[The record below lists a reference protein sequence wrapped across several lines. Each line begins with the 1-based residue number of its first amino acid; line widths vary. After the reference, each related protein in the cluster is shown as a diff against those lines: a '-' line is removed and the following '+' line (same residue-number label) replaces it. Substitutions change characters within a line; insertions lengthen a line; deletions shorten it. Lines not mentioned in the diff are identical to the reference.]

1 MVKAIS
7 SVLTEQDEDIREV
20 TPANAVLLRR
30 LGLEALPAHET
41 LILPT
46 ERLIVSGADHLARS
60 AKRLVKSIQHVGI
73 LQNPSVVVQGGVDMH
88 DDEATFEVI
97 AGRRRVLAARLAG
110 LTVVKC
116 EVYEASTMQL
126 SALLALIENEQ
137 RSAAWVREVE
147 ALRCLID
154 EGVGMTLDDLAAF
167 GFDRATLAERL
178 KIAQLPAPLLNCIL
192 SGNVSR
198 EVARKLVRLTQAQQ
212 ERVASLAL
220 AGEEIT
226 AERVKDILRAQINT
240 GLVPV
245 QDALAQGW
253 NTTSSH
259 LPVVPDT
266 LVPDTSP
273 FLAQPRREELAQ
285 QIGCLDGERMQEA
298 CQTASTP
305 SLSSLLA
312 ALLAFEHCPDYRT
325 APQAVQTLS
334 QALVQQLRIA
344 LRDAPLAAQSY
355 CSTSIRMK
363 RSTKQCLH
371 LTRIFPKLIPSR
383 AAVEIASRAA
393 FTRSVASL
401 PEDDHWRSSS
411 LTRRCRSHQASI
423 S

>member
-30 LGLEALPAHET
+30 LGLEALPTHET

-46 ERLIVSGADHLARS
+46 ARLNVSGADHLARS

-73 LQNPSVVVQGGVDMH
+73 LQNPSVVVQGGVDIH
-88 DDEATFEVI
+88 DDEATFEVK

-116 EVYEASTMQL
+116 EVYASSTMQL

-178 KIAQLPAPLLNCIL
+178 KIAQLPPPLLNCIL

-212 ERVASLAL
+212 ERVASLAVT
-220 AGEEIT
+220 GEEIT
-226 AERVKDILRAQINT
+226 AEQVKDILRAQINT

-245 QDALAQGW
+245 QGALAQGW
-253 NTTSSH
+253 NTTSVH
-259 LPVVPDT
+259 LQV
-266 LVPDTSP
+266 VPDTSP
-273 FLAQPRREELAQ
+273 FLPQPRREELAK
-285 QIGCLDGERMQEA
+285 QIGCLDGERMLEA
-298 CQTASTP
+298 CQTASAS

-312 ALLAFEHCPDYRT
+312 ALQAFEQCPDYRT
-325 APQAVQTLS
+325 APQAVQTLT

-344 LRDAPLAAQSY
+344 LRDAPLTFQSHTTVQPQ
-355 CSTSIRMK
+355 S
-363 RSTKQCLH
+363 
-371 LTRIFPKLIPSR
+371 
-383 AAVEIASRAA
+383 E
-393 FTRSVASL
+393 
-401 PEDDHWRSSS
+401 
-411 LTRRCRSHQASI
+411 
-423 S
+423 

>member
-7 SVLTEQDEDIREV
+7 SVLTEQDEDISEV
-20 TPANAVLLRR
+20 SPANAVLLRR

-46 ERLIVSGADHLARS
+46 ARLIVVGADRLVRS
-60 AKRLVKSIQHVGI
+60 AKRLVKSVQHVGI
-73 LQNPSVVVQGGVDMH
+73 LQNPSVVVHGGVDMH
-88 DDEATFEVI
+88 DAEATFEVI
-97 AGRRRVLAARLAG
+97 AGRRRVLAARLSG
-110 LTVVKC
+110 LEVIKC
-116 EVYEASTMQL
+116 EVYAASTMQL

-178 KIAQLPAPLLNCIL
+178 KIAQLPPPLLNCVL

-245 QDALAQGW
+245 QSTLAQGW
-253 NTTSSH
+253 NATLSH
-259 LPVVPDT
+259 LPASS
-266 LVPDTSP
+266 DTSP
-273 FLAQPRREELAQ
+273 FLAQLGCEEQVEQAECVSKQ
-285 QIGCLDGERMQEA
+285 PPPEA
-298 CQTASTP
+298 CPTTSI
-305 SLSSLLA
+305 SSMSALLA
-312 ALLAFEHCPDYRT
+312 TLLAFEQCPDYRT
-325 APQAVQTLS
+325 APQAVQTLT

-344 LRDAPLAAQSY
+344 LRDAPMESQSHTIVQPQ
-355 CSTSIRMK
+355 S
-363 RSTKQCLH
+363 
-371 LTRIFPKLIPSR
+371 
-383 AAVEIASRAA
+383 E
-393 FTRSVASL
+393 
-401 PEDDHWRSSS
+401 
-411 LTRRCRSHQASI
+411 
-423 S
+423 